1 MRRIFVTGIGTE
13 IGKTFCSA
21 VITEALQ
28 ADYWKPVQAGELDQ
42 LDSSFVKQA
51 ISNKQTKI
59 HPEQF
64 LLTEPMSPHAAANID
79 GITLRVQDFKS
90 PETKNTL
97 VIEGAGGLM
106 VPINNDG
113 QMIAD
118 LIPTVSSE
126 VILIVKHYLGSIN
139 HTLLSIELLKS
150 RGINCIG
157 LIFNADTNTASE
169 EIILSSTGIKCLG
182 RIPTLSGDLKSFVR
196 VQAAKLVL

>member
-51 ISNKQTKI
+51 ISNKQTII

-79 GITLRVQDFKS
+79 GITLGVQDFKV

-157 LIFNADTNTASE
+157 LIFNGDTNTASE

-196 VQAAKLVL
+196 EQAAKLVL